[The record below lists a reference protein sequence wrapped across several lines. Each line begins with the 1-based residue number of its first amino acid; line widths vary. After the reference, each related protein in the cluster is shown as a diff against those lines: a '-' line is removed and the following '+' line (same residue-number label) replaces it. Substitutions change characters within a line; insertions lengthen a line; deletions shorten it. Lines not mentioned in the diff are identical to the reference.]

1 MKVSISL
8 TTRKPYEKIYL
19 ITVVSAWMVNP
30 VSAATEQ
37 CVSVDPQQIA
47 ALFDQWNA
55 ALKTGDA
62 QKVVD
67 TYLPDAVLLPTV
79 SAQTRYTQKER
90 LDDFS
95 YFLARK
101 PVGVIDSRTIKI
113 DCNTATDTG
122 TYTFTFTFADRSSAA
137 ARYTFTYAWNGQTW
151 KIATHHSSLM
161 PSS

>member
-1 MKVSISL
+1 MK
-8 TTRKPYEKIYL
+8 KIYL
-19 ITVVSAWMVNP
+19 IAAVSAWMVNP
-30 VSAATEQ
+30 AFAATEQ
-37 CVSVDPQQIA
+37 CAGADPQQIA

-79 SAQTRYTQKER
+79 SDKTRYTQAER
-90 LDDFS
+90 LDYFK
-95 YFLARK
+95 YFLAKK

-113 DCNTATDTG
+113 DCNTATDIG
-122 TYTFTFTFADRSSAA
+122 TYTFTFADRSRAA
-137 ARYTFTYAWNGQTW
+137 ARYTFTYAWNGQAW